1 MRCPGSLPTRS
12 FLRHGA
18 AALGLA
24 LGAASLWAAGTISPE
39 NTPDPLVPGF
49 QFPEGAATLSGWI
62 TDMIR
67 GEPLPAAVS
76 AAERLH
82 AHGWGLWT
90 ALTLE
95 TGQVYEGQ
103 RLRVFETWL
112 TPEDLTTASGLR
124 SVADANEIPR
134 RRAPLRS
141 FAQLNAAGAGSFSAE
156 AVTPRVV
163 GFVKFDPVAADHIL
177 RQDLLSRATLDTLL
191 RRGAPQIPAFPA
203 AALVV
208 KPVFQVIKRSDLIG
222 GRYSA
227 LQVWPGPPETPRA
240 LPPAQWPD
248 VVWLDLLDGGSGGGA
263 VDSLGATD
271 GSTRTDETTY
281 PVSRLIHYRLSAA
294 DAAVLD
300 SDKPGTGAQ
309 PGDLAVLVAMHVTTR
324 EIARWTWQT
333 FWWTPEPETPLAP
346 SSSAIA
352 SLRPQ
357 QLRGAA
363 RNYAMALAYTMQV
376 PDQPQVRGNN
386 SGAAVY
392 AYNPWIEARFA
403 PADLPD
409 SIPGLDPLG
418 RPAANNHGVQSNCLS
433 CHAQANYN
441 PDHLD
446 TAPRFTGARYVDLA
460 DPKFNGTLQVDFL
473 WTIARHAR

>member
-1 MRCPGSLPTRS
+1 M
-12 FLRHGA
+12 
-18 AALGLA
+18 
-24 LGAASLWAAGTISPE
+24 
-39 NTPDPLVPGF
+39 
-49 QFPEGAATLSGWI
+49 
-62 TDMIR
+62 
-67 GEPLPAAVS
+67 
-76 AAERLH
+76 
-82 AHGWGLWT
+82 
-90 ALTLE
+90 
-95 TGQVYEGQ
+95 
-103 RLRVFETWL
+103 
-112 TPEDLTTASGLR
+112 
-124 SVADANEIPR
+124 
-134 RRAPLRS
+134 
-141 FAQLNAAGAGSFSAE
+141 
-156 AVTPRVV
+156 
-163 GFVKFDPVAADHIL
+163 
-177 RQDLLSRATLDTLL
+177 
-191 RRGAPQIPAFPA
+191 
-203 AALVV
+203 
-208 KPVFQVIKRSDLIG
+208 
-222 GRYSA
+222 
-227 LQVWPGPPETPRA
+227 
-240 LPPAQWPD
+240 
-248 VVWLDLLDGGSGGGA
+248 
-263 VDSLGATD
+263 
-271 GSTRTDETTY
+271 
-281 PVSRLIHYRLSAA
+281 
-294 DAAVLD
+294 LD

-446 TAPRFTGARYVDLA
+446 TAPRFTGTRYVDLA
-460 DPKFNGTLQVDFL
+460 DPKFNGTLQVEFL